1 MPNAASAPHD
11 TTTQKKKK
19 RDTNANVQTD
29 KRRTVSLIGS
39 IMAKQNEQEKRK
51 TKSAKK
57 EIDQKERKRERE
69 RDASTHAETQNIHSA
84 PCARKAHQ
92 A

>member
-1 MPNAASAPHD
+1 VPKAASRHNNGKRK
-11 TTTQKKKK
+11 QK
-19 RDTNANVQTD
+19 RDANANVQTD